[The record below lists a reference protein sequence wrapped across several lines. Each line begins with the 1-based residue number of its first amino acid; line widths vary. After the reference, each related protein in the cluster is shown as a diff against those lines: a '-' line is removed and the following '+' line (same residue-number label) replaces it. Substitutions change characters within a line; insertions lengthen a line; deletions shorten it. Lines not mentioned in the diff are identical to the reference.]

1 MKFCNHLALRSIL
14 SKKFTVNRK
23 LLKYCNLLFKICYD
37 SLYLVIFSLFFL
49 YTLVAF
55 DSGCLLWMLL
65 LVIRIAYVMVC
76 ASIVDLI
83 FILHVYMHH
92 LMDLIW
98 SILPVS
104 AVPLRMRCHF
114 AMIRARISRIHRLAV
129 RP

>member
-1 MKFCNHLALRSIL
+1 
-14 SKKFTVNRK
+14 
-23 LLKYCNLLFKICYD
+23 
-37 SLYLVIFSLFFL
+37 
-49 YTLVAF
+49 
-55 DSGCLLWMLL
+55 MLL
-65 LVIRIAYVMVC
+65 LVIRITYVMVC

-98 SILPVS
+98 SMLPVS